1 MSRTFDSLLN
11 LTKSFEP
18 SDGKQ
23 CNEFGSNIYQPVNGG
38 LSDFNKGVSIMSPY
52 GDYNVSI
59 NESVEYNYD
68 PELLLEY
75 IKPVE
80 DYLKSKLKQLNSDE
94 IKRNKSYKNDKDY
107 GSAIGFMQGSDGEPD
122 EDEQEAIK
130 MLNSASH
137 EAQYPPMLS
146 NNIEFESKHEF
157 LNVLNKLYS
166 NLPSDIS
173 SELIKNASAIVSK
186 FSIHSYRDYISK
198 VKSVTDDRKFAKE
211 SKDQYNSWKEMQV
224 K

>member
-1 MSRTFDSLLN
+1 MIN
-11 LTKSFEP
+11 
-18 SDGKQ
+18 
-23 CNEFGSNIYQPVNGG
+23 
-38 LSDFNKGVSIMSPY
+38 
-52 GDYNVSI
+52 
-59 NESVEYNYD
+59 NESANYNTIGKNDECYT
-68 PELLLEY
+68 PTYGVTPLLEY

-94 IKRNKSYKNDKDY
+94 IQRNKSYKNDKDY

-146 NNIEFESKHEF
+146 NNIEFESKNEF

-166 NLPSDIS
+166 NLP
-173 SELIKNASAIVSK
+173 
-186 FSIHSYRDYISK
+186 
-198 VKSVTDDRKFAKE
+198 
-211 SKDQYNSWKEMQV
+211 
-224 K
+224 